1 MYNFY
6 ELFNPVLEAMKDERT
21 YTRQE
26 VAEKVAKILSLTD
39 EQRAIRIKSGRQ
51 TYIDRTQWAMTYLK
65 QAGALSNKKRGKWT
79 ITERGLNLINN
90 GHVITLDSLK
100 QFPEYVDFKKRIG
113 TRKKEEESIPE
124 DVNLDNIT
132 PTDLIDIGLE
142 RLNNEIEQELLDIL
156 KSINPYQFEHICKDL
171 LIAMGY
177 GGNSDELSY
186 VTRKSGDGG
195 IDAVIKQDPLGIN
208 TIYVQAKRH
217 QGEIKE
223 TDIRNFLGALAQKPT
238 QNGVFITTGTF
249 SDGAKNT
256 IQVASSMNI
265 IPIDGEEMAKLMIQ
279 YRVGVD
285 VKNKYHTFN
294 IDSEYFDE

>member
-1 MYNFY
+1 MYKFY
-6 ELFNPVLEAMKDERT
+6 EFFNPVLMAMKDGRT

-26 VAEKVAKILSLTD
+26 VAEKVAEILSLTD

-65 QAGALSNKKRGKWT
+65 QAGALSNEKRSRWA
-79 ITERGLNLINN
+79 ITERGIDLVNK
-90 GHVITLDSLK
+90 GQVITLNTLK
-100 QFPEYVDFKKRIG
+100 QYPEYVDFTNRVG
-113 TRKKEEESIPE
+113 TRKKEEDIPE

-132 PTDLIDIGLE
+132 PTDLIGIALE

-186 VTRKSGDGG
+186 VTSKSGDGG

-208 TIYVQAKRH
+208 MIYIQAKRH
-217 QGEIKE
+217 QGEIRE

-249 SDGAKNT
+249 SDGAKKA

-265 IPIDGEEMAKLMIQ
+265 IPIDGDEMAKLMIQ

-285 VKNKYHTFN
+285 VKNTYYTFN